1 MLQRVALS
9 FLALLA
15 ISSSRA
21 IAQPSSPPNI
31 DIAESSASI
40 TATLPANVAGVLFVN
55 TSTEAWTTLTQFQL
69 FAEAGPFLAGLPSL
83 FLGLDLTAD
92 VQPWLGE
99 RVAIALMPY
108 TQSASPSANS
118 LESNPANSS
127 EPPSDSI
134 NADRTLLIAPIKDA
148 SRLTTFLD
156 KLKVSRGQL
165 PVERQY
171 KGITVWEWPA
181 EKPALCDDAADPS
194 CIPESEIDIP
204 ESETESAPEDIP
216 ESPSESEPVQPSEP
230 GSQVPSKTHQAF
242 SKLKAVG
249 PTLTLPLPPVPG
261 GALPIPSIPNARPGL
276 AIAVLPGYLVTAT
289 SSAAIE
295 QLIDARTSN
304 SPALAANPQFQRTMQ
319 HPQFQRSLLVGYG
332 NIAEIARFPQPKFP
346 IPTAP
351 PTPTEEPTSQPQTSL
366 PDKLKAVPKPSNPAP
381 MVGVP
386 MEGLNIGLERL
397 AQDYSTVDGY
407 VWLQPEG
414 VRTQISSYYKTPQ
427 PTKADVLTPNADQIL
442 TRMPG
447 ASFLVS
453 SSRNLKHQWQSVIDV
468 TQAEPSLEPALTVI
482 RDGIRS
488 LSGLDL
494 ERDWLPWMDGEY
506 SAFLFPNNQGPFS
519 RLYPNLDLGV
529 GLVMQTS
536 DRPAAEAALKK
547 FDQFV
552 KTQAS
557 GFLSIATRT
566 IEGQP
571 VTSWEFEEAGDR
583 QSFFAHSWVDQDT
596 LVVTT
601 GLGPMKALNP
611 KPYLPLN
618 QNRTFKTATDSF
630 SRPNQ
635 GYFYTNMGASLSFI
649 YGLFQPYSNAPE
661 MREVKRWLGTVYSIS
676 ASNSATPEKQ
686 QFDSLLV
693 LAPTRKP

>member
-31 DIAESSASI
+31 DLAKSSASI

-108 TQSASPSANS
+108 TH

-127 EPPSDSI
+127 GPHSDSI

-194 CIPESEIDIP
+194 CIPEP
-204 ESETESAPEDIP
+204 ETESAPEDIP
-216 ESPSESEPVQPSEP
+216 EAPPAEPVQPSEP

-249 PTLTLPLPPVPG
+249 PTPTLPLPPVPG

-295 QLIDARTSN
+295 QLIDARSSN
-304 SPALAANPQFQRTMQ
+304 SPALARNPQFQRTMQ

-346 IPTAP
+346 IPATP
-351 PTPTEEPTSQPQTSL
+351 PTEEPASPQPQTSL
-366 PDKLKAVPKPSNPAP
+366 PSRLKAASELPHPVP
-381 MVGVP
+381 MEGVP
-386 MEGLNIGLERL
+386 MEGLNVGLERL

-427 PTKADVLTPNADQIL
+427 PTKADALTPNADQIL

-453 SSRNLKHQWQSVIDV
+453 SSRNLKQQWQSVVDV
-468 TQAEPSLEPALTVI
+468 TQMEPTLEPALKVI
-482 RDGIRS
+482 RDSIRS

-506 SAFLFPNNQGPFS
+506 AAFLFPSNQGPLS

-552 KTQAS
+552 KSQLG
-557 GFLSIATRT
+557 GFLNIATRT

-571 VTSWEFEEAGDR
+571 VTSWELEEAGDR

-601 GLGPMKALNP
+601 GLGSMKALNP
-611 KPYLPLN
+611 EPYLPLN

>member
-1 MLQRVALS
+1 FS
-9 FLALLA
+9 
-15 ISSSRA
+15 
-21 IAQPSSPPNI
+21 
-31 DIAESSASI
+31 
-40 TATLPANVAGVLFVN
+40 
-55 TSTEAWTTLTQFQL
+55 
-69 FAEAGPFLAGLPSL
+69 EAGPFLAGLPSL

-99 RVAIALMPY
+99 RVAIALMPH
-108 TQSASPSANS
+108 TRSELDSDNRSEPHSAST
-118 LESNPANSS
+118 
-127 EPPSDSI
+127 
-134 NADRTLLIAPIKDA
+134 NADHTILLAPIKDA
-148 SRLTTFLD
+148 SQLNTFLD
-156 KLKVSRGQL
+156 KLKVSRGQI
-165 PVERQY
+165 PIERQY
-171 KGITVWEWPA
+171 KGITVWEWAA
-181 EKPALCDDAADPS
+181 EKPAPCDDAADPS
-194 CIPESEIDIP
+194 SCTPEP
-204 ESETESAPEDIP
+204 ETELAPEAPP
-216 ESPSESEPVQPSEP
+216 ENSPETPSEPETVQPSKP
-230 GSQVPSKTHQAF
+230 SSRTPSKTHLAV
-242 SKLKAVG
+242 SKFKAIRST
-249 PTLTLPLPPVPG
+249 PTLPLPSVPG
-261 GALPIPSIPNARPGL
+261 GALPIPSIPSSRPGL
-276 AIAVLPGYLVTAT
+276 AITVLPGYLVTAT
-289 SSAAIE
+289 TSAPIE
-295 QLIDARTSN
+295 QLIDARSSK
-304 SPALAANPQFQRTMQ
+304 SPGLAENPQFQRTMQ

-332 NIAEIARFPQPKFP
+332 NIAEIARFPQPQFP
-346 IPTAP
+346 IPTP
-351 PTPTEEPTSQPQTSL
+351 PTEEPASPQPQTSL
-366 PDKLKAVPKPSNPAP
+366 PDKLKAAPKPSNPAP

-414 VRTQISSYYKTPQ
+414 IRTQISSYYKTPQ

-453 SSRNLKHQWQSVIDV
+453 SSRNLKQQWQSVVDV
-468 TQAEPSLEPALTVI
+468 TQTEPTLEPALKVI
-482 RDGIRS
+482 RDSIRS

-506 SAFLFPNNQGPFS
+506 AAFLFPSNQGPFS
-519 RLYPNLDLGV
+519 RLYPNLDLGL

-552 KTQAS
+552 KAQS
-557 GFLSIATRT
+557 GGFLNIATRT

-611 KPYLPLN
+611 KPYLPLD

-630 SRPNQ
+630 ARPNQ

>member
-1 MLQRVALS
+1 VEKTLLQRVALPL
-9 FLALLA
+9 LALLT
-15 ISSSRA
+15 IGSRHV
-21 IAQPSSPPNI
+21 IAQPSSPP
-31 DIAESSASI
+31 DVAKSSSL
-40 TATLPANVAGVLFVN
+40 TTMLPANVAGVLFVN
-55 TSTEAWTTLTQFQL
+55 TNAEAWTTLTQFQL
-69 FAEAGPFLAGLPSL
+69 FSEAGSFLGGLPTL
-83 FLGLDLTAD
+83 FLGLDLTTD
-92 VQPWLGE
+92 IQPWLGE
-99 RVAIALMPY
+99 RVAIALMPFADP
-108 TQSASPSANS
+108 TNT
-118 LESNPANSS
+118 S
-127 EPPSDSI
+127 ELT
-134 NADRTLLIAPIKDA
+134 NENQTLLLAPVKDTQLLNA
-148 SRLTTFLD
+148 FLT
-156 KLKVSRGQL
+156 KLKAARSQ
-165 PVERQY
+165 PPIERQY
-171 KGITVWEWPA
+171 KGVTVWEWPA
-181 EKPALCDDAADPS
+181 EKPVPCDGAS
-194 CIPESEIDIP
+194 PEQ
-204 ESETESAPEDIP
+204 TGCESAPGT
-216 ESPSESEPVQPSEP
+216 ESEPGTAPQKPAEEEVQPTEP
-230 GSQVPSKTHQAF
+230 TTQTSIGNQQAF

-249 PTLTLPLPPVPG
+249 STPTLSLPPIPEG
-261 GALPIPSIPNARPGL
+261 LSIPSLPGSRPGL

-289 SSAAIE
+289 RSAPIE
-295 QLIDARTSN
+295 QLIDAHRSN
-304 SPALAANPQFQRTMQ
+304 SPALATNPQFQRTIL

-332 NIAEIARFPQPKFP
+332 NIAEISRFPQPQFP
-346 IPTAP
+346 IPTTP
-351 PTPTEEPTSQPQTSL
+351 PTEEPASPEPQTSL
-366 PDKLKAVPKPSNPAP
+366 PSKLKAASKRPNSMPT
-381 MVGVP
+381 
-386 MEGLNIGLERL
+386 EGLTVGLERF
-397 AQDYSTVDGY
+397 AKDYSTVDGY

-414 VRTQISSYYKTPQ
+414 IHTQISSYYKTPQ

-447 ASFLVS
+447 ATYIAST
-453 SSRNLKHQWQSVIDV
+453 SRNLKQQWQSFVDV
-468 TQAEPSLEPALTVI
+468 TQGEPTLQPALQVI
-482 RDGIRS
+482 RDGIRT

-506 SAFLFPNNQGPFS
+506 AAFLFPDNQGPFS
-519 RLYPNLDLGV
+519 RLYPNLDLGL

-547 FDQFV
+547 FDQFI
-552 KTQAS
+552 KSQS
-557 GFLSIATRT
+557 GGFLNIATRT

-611 KPYLPLN
+611 KPYLPLD

-630 SRPNQ
+630 ARPNQ